1 MNLITFTY
9 KQIIFYLIYLFYWII
24 HLFTFY
30 HCFQYFNDLPEIKIY
45 ENLTIGQVI
54 IKDIRSLLGVS
65 KSNYIQLSPSSLT
78 QFFRL
83 DNITGNIYS
92 ISSIDLETSNLCN
105 MEKSCCHNYQY
116 EQLSNDLMNNQYS
129 INQLNDND
137 DDTEELSND
146 LNHIIDNHVLKQKYQ
161 CKLTTF
167 ILASTDHDMRISPIS
182 KLHINIIDLN
192 DNPPQFNIVSDDSM
206 NSQSNL
212 IYLSF
217 LEGSLGVHTKHD
229 LPRAFD
235 ADVSPINR
243 VKNYLIEWDEIIH
256 NSHQS
261 SSLSTMTYT
270 NDQIWS
276 KLGPFRLIYTK
287 SIENLVIQ
295 LDEELDREKQSIY
308 KLRLI
313 AQDGGDLRGSIQL
326 IIEVDDVNE
335 FPPIFVDSND
345 VNKLKDPHLYSLY
358 TNQEIYKKQYRIK
371 ESLDIGSRIG
381 QLKAIDYDL
390 LMSNETI
397 NQITYHFSSNQL
409 NWDVT
414 HIFHL
419 DSQSGIL
426 TLKQSLDYE
435 KVKNYRLTIIAK
447 DGPIKEKEIDTSKS
461 LYRPITS
468 TMKKSSQIIY
478 SSTALIDIIVLDVND
493 NSPIILFENDHIL
506 ENKYKNITNLNHALV
521 TMNKPYEIWIKENIP
536 KYTPI
541 VFFNVIDYDTG
552 QNSRISCQLLNFT
565 ELFHIH
571 QLADLYRIETKSLL
585 DREFMDQYTVIIK
598 CNDMGEPMLYNTK
611 ALIIHLIDV
620 NDTPPSFPLNI
631 YHYHVLENSYP
642 GTPVQPINNRY
653 PIMNLAIDPDLN
665 STLIYHLESIDIL
678 NNQSNHHHNNKDNDF
693 IQSSSSSSLL
703 DYQLFSINPINGQIF
718 TKGELDREKKSSL
731 KLSLCVHDQLHLTC
745 TKILIDLD
753 DINDNP
759 PQFEHNHYIIHLDE
773 NKLYTKPIIIFI
785 VSDLDSNNKGFKFNM
800 LFDSL
805 NKPPQI
811 VSKKQQNNNSL
822 KQSNDI
828 EHLNVSQLDQSTN
841 DHKNLI
847 QKYFLLKENELYLQ
861 NVLDREECA
870 NYHFY
875 IQVQDIHYEL
885 YNNNHTQY
893 SLISQTEIFIHI
905 NDINDN
911 KPIFLFPNITTIA
924 GNRLIVSCHEMF
936 GNSIGHIKGYDP
948 DLGINGTILYNL
960 MITTS
965 HIKQSLFYLDNNSG
979 ELFVNTNQLIDYC
992 GKIITLLIIIDDQG
1006 PKINKH
1012 STIERLLIQLDDIPM
1027 KMKLSIEYNQQFK
1040 QKWGINSNGIT
1051 NLNVLTNTNNNMNST
1066 FTIKTMLS
1074 ITLGSSTIFL
1084 IGLLM
1089 TSIILMIYNKS
1100 KHRKSFFTLKKLHF
1114 KDNTIYS
1121 QHSNNGNNNNNTTNE
1136 DLICIDCK
1144 QGGFNKMLFPTATT
1158 NNNDNNNDNQHS
1170 NEYITETTEHYPT
1183 CMLKPKLISEDV
1195 FSTAVAADDNDDD
1208 DNNVHQHYHLH
1219 HGHTEQGNV
1228 QIHSHL
1234 YNPYTTHTSIG
1245 LHHCA
1250 HDSNSVN
1257 IPRLKD
1263 NSNNNNND
1271 NKHYTFY
1278 SGAHL
1283 PSFLATHCLGQSS
1296 SLLSTPSLSPL
1307 QQKRKQLQT
1316 SSSSSSPIGIECRQ
1330 NCIGDQS
1337 KYNSNLIVD
1346 HRNNCMITPGC
1357 FISNCA
1363 ETELPTLKTFI
1374 QRQQQQ
1380 QRNDRIAPIPVKLN
1394 IQSHCDN
1401 NQGRL
1406 NESQQ
1411 IFEDNDKYNITQDY
1425 QRINKCGYEKPPLGR
1440 PSSRSLLNISNN
1452 NNNNNN
1458 TSQIAHRT
1466 QNLHEKSSPIKRIPK
1481 NVSFIPSMPCFDN
1494 YPLKK
1499 TLDSNNNEHL
1509 MNSSILRSSSGNY
1522 EICDRQHLYQF
1533 KSHPNILAYTTGVTI
1548 DDLHLNDT
1556 KHNSPTSQPINP
1568 QLSIYNKRNFLYKQN
1583 QLPPHPPHPSPPLPP
1598 FSHRFLT
1605 PPCTR
1610 KLAIQSNC
1618 NINSLLGNNRNDD
1631 YTMFSKEKQC
1641 HCTLPTMNKLPNSS
1655 KCTDLGLLF
1664 HTGNQTTTG
1673 NNNDDSTIDHV
1684 NQERRT
1690 IHNHDHYL
1698 KETSNVSC
1706 CDYMSNYESEI
1717 CTQCQLINLRNSPT
1731 PPIHE
1736 IIPHSSNDCSM
1747 ITTCNTDPIHTTH
1760 SIISSSDLLY
1770 CTNNH
1775 CPLFNDMNEKND
1787 QHNEYMHHL
1796 DYSTNSLTTIQ
1807 DMFNSCV

>member
-1 MNLITFTY
+1 
-9 KQIIFYLIYLFYWII
+9 
-24 HLFTFY
+24 
-30 HCFQYFNDLPEIKIY
+30 
-45 ENLTIGQVI
+45 
-54 IKDIRSLLGVS
+54 
-65 KSNYIQLSPSSLT
+65 
-78 QFFRL
+78 
-83 DNITGNIYS
+83 
-92 ISSIDLETSNLCN
+92 
-105 MEKSCCHNYQY
+105 
-116 EQLSNDLMNNQYS
+116 
-129 INQLNDND
+129 
-137 DDTEELSND
+137 
-146 LNHIIDNHVLKQKYQ
+146 
-161 CKLTTF
+161 
-167 ILASTDHDMRISPIS
+167 
-182 KLHINIIDLN
+182 
-192 DNPPQFNIVSDDSM
+192 
-206 NSQSNL
+206 
-212 IYLSF
+212 
-217 LEGSLGVHTKHD
+217 
-229 LPRAFD
+229 
-235 ADVSPINR
+235 
-243 VKNYLIEWDEIIH
+243 
-256 NSHQS
+256 
-261 SSLSTMTYT
+261 
-270 NDQIWS
+270 
-276 KLGPFRLIYTK
+276 
-287 SIENLVIQ
+287 
-295 LDEELDREKQSIY
+295 
-308 KLRLI
+308 
-313 AQDGGDLRGSIQL
+313 
-326 IIEVDDVNE
+326 
-335 FPPIFVDSND
+335 
-345 VNKLKDPHLYSLY
+345 
-358 TNQEIYKKQYRIK
+358 
-371 ESLDIGSRIG
+371 
-381 QLKAIDYDL
+381 
-390 LMSNETI
+390 MSNETI

-631 YHYHVLENSYP
+631 YHYHVLEKSYP

-828 EHLNVSQLDQSTN
+828 EHLNVSQFDQSTN

-1051 NLNVLTNTNNNMNST
+1051 NLNILTNTNNNMNST

-1219 HGHTEQGNV
+1219 HGHTEQVYFNGT
-1228 QIHSHL
+1228 L
-1234 YNPYTTHTSIG
+1234 Y
-1245 LHHCA
+1245 
-1250 HDSNSVN
+1250 
-1257 IPRLKD
+1257 
-1263 NSNNNNND
+1263 
-1271 NKHYTFY
+1271 
-1278 SGAHL
+1278 
-1283 PSFLATHCLGQSS
+1283 
-1296 SLLSTPSLSPL
+1296 
-1307 QQKRKQLQT
+1307 
-1316 SSSSSSPIGIECRQ
+1316 
-1330 NCIGDQS
+1330 
-1337 KYNSNLIVD
+1337 
-1346 HRNNCMITPGC
+1346 
-1357 FISNCA
+1357 
-1363 ETELPTLKTFI
+1363 
-1374 QRQQQQ
+1374 
-1380 QRNDRIAPIPVKLN
+1380 
-1394 IQSHCDN
+1394 
-1401 NQGRL
+1401 
-1406 NESQQ
+1406 
-1411 IFEDNDKYNITQDY
+1411 
-1425 QRINKCGYEKPPLGR
+1425 
-1440 PSSRSLLNISNN
+1440 
-1452 NNNNNN
+1452 
-1458 TSQIAHRT
+1458 
-1466 QNLHEKSSPIKRIPK
+1466 
-1481 NVSFIPSMPCFDN
+1481 
-1494 YPLKK
+1494 
-1499 TLDSNNNEHL
+1499 
-1509 MNSSILRSSSGNY
+1509 
-1522 EICDRQHLYQF
+1522 
-1533 KSHPNILAYTTGVTI
+1533 
-1548 DDLHLNDT
+1548 
-1556 KHNSPTSQPINP
+1556 
-1568 QLSIYNKRNFLYKQN
+1568 
-1583 QLPPHPPHPSPPLPP
+1583 
-1598 FSHRFLT
+1598 
-1605 PPCTR
+1605 
-1610 KLAIQSNC
+1610 
-1618 NINSLLGNNRNDD
+1618 
-1631 YTMFSKEKQC
+1631 
-1641 HCTLPTMNKLPNSS
+1641 
-1655 KCTDLGLLF
+1655 
-1664 HTGNQTTTG
+1664 
-1673 NNNDDSTIDHV
+1673 
-1684 NQERRT
+1684 
-1690 IHNHDHYL
+1690 
-1698 KETSNVSC
+1698 
-1706 CDYMSNYESEI
+1706 
-1717 CTQCQLINLRNSPT
+1717 
-1731 PPIHE
+1731 
-1736 IIPHSSNDCSM
+1736 
-1747 ITTCNTDPIHTTH
+1747 
-1760 SIISSSDLLY
+1760 
-1770 CTNNH
+1770 
-1775 CPLFNDMNEKND
+1775 
-1787 QHNEYMHHL
+1787 
-1796 DYSTNSLTTIQ
+1796 
-1807 DMFNSCV
+1807 